1 MIKLLFA
8 LIIMFFSMTSI
19 AQHLTPRQ
27 LYPGLFEDIQL
38 SDIYPD
44 SKTFPDVIPLKDPK
58 KIMNLL
64 KRISNCRHQKQP
76 VLYQTRL

>member
-8 LIIMFFSMTSI
+8 LIIMLFSMTSI

-58 KIMNLL
+58 KIN
-64 KRISNCRHQKQP
+64 P
-76 VLYQTRL
+76 VFL